1 MRTGIFVGS
10 FDPFTIGHKS
20 VVDRVLPLFD
30 RVVIGVGVNEHKQYM
45 LTVEERVAAIRQ
57 LYAGDGRVVVESY
70 SDLTV
75 DFAQRHDAQFVVKGV
90 RNVRDFE
97 YERDQAD
104 INRRLTGLETLLIY
118 AEPGLDSVSSSVVRE
133 LNHFGKD
140 TSMFVPKRCKN
151 KNEIMITYNSEGVRM
166 PKIKKRDT
174 SAWIK
179 AVAASYGRK
188 VGEIGYLFVDD
199 EKILEVNREYL
210 GHDYYTDVI
219 TFDYDE
225 DETVSGDI
233 VISLDTVRS
242 NAQLFGKTYE
252 EELYRVI
259 IHGIL
264 HLCGINDKGPGER
277 EIMEAAENKAL
288 AMRNGLK

>member
-30 RVVIGVGVNEHKQYM
+30 RVVIGVGVNERKQYM

-57 LYAGDGRVVVESY
+57 LYAGDERVVVESY

-75 DFAQRHDAQFVVKGV
+75 DFAQRHGAQFVVKGV

-97 YERDQAD
+97 YERDQVD

-140 TSMFVPKRCKN
+140 TSMFVPKR
-151 KNEIMITYNSEGVRM
+151 
-166 PKIKKRDT
+166 
-174 SAWIK
+174 
-179 AVAASYGRK
+179 
-188 VGEIGYLFVDD
+188 
-199 EKILEVNREYL
+199 
-210 GHDYYTDVI
+210 
-219 TFDYDE
+219 
-225 DETVSGDI
+225 
-233 VISLDTVRS
+233 
-242 NAQLFGKTYE
+242 
-252 EELYRVI
+252 
-259 IHGIL
+259 
-264 HLCGINDKGPGER
+264 
-277 EIMEAAENKAL
+277 
-288 AMRNGLK
+288 

>member
-20 VVDRVLPLFD
+20 VVDRVLLLFD
-30 RVVIGVGVNEHKQYM
+30 RVVIGVGVNERKQYM
-45 LTVEERVAAIRQ
+45 LTTDERVSAIRQ

-75 DFAQRHDAQFVVKGV
+75 DFAQRHGAQFVVKGV

-140 TSMFVPKRCKN
+140 TSMFVPKR
-151 KNEIMITYNSEGVRM
+151 
-166 PKIKKRDT
+166 
-174 SAWIK
+174 
-179 AVAASYGRK
+179 
-188 VGEIGYLFVDD
+188 
-199 EKILEVNREYL
+199 
-210 GHDYYTDVI
+210 
-219 TFDYDE
+219 
-225 DETVSGDI
+225 
-233 VISLDTVRS
+233 
-242 NAQLFGKTYE
+242 
-252 EELYRVI
+252 
-259 IHGIL
+259 
-264 HLCGINDKGPGER
+264 
-277 EIMEAAENKAL
+277 
-288 AMRNGLK
+288 

>member
-30 RVVIGVGVNEHKQYM
+30 RVVIGVGVNERKQYM

-57 LYAGDGRVVVESY
+57 LYAGDERVVVESY

-75 DFAQRHDAQFVVKGV
+75 DFAQRHGAQFVVKGV

-104 INRRLTGLETLLIY
+104 INRRLTGLETLLVY

-140 TSMFVPKRCKN
+140 TSMFVPKR
-151 KNEIMITYNSEGVRM
+151 
-166 PKIKKRDT
+166 
-174 SAWIK
+174 
-179 AVAASYGRK
+179 
-188 VGEIGYLFVDD
+188 
-199 EKILEVNREYL
+199 
-210 GHDYYTDVI
+210 
-219 TFDYDE
+219 
-225 DETVSGDI
+225 
-233 VISLDTVRS
+233 
-242 NAQLFGKTYE
+242 
-252 EELYRVI
+252 
-259 IHGIL
+259 
-264 HLCGINDKGPGER
+264 
-277 EIMEAAENKAL
+277 
-288 AMRNGLK
+288 

>member
-30 RVVIGVGVNEHKQYM
+30 RVVIGVGVNERKQYM

-57 LYAGDGRVVVESY
+57 LYVGDGRVVVESY

-75 DFAQRHDAQFVVKGV
+75 DFAQRHGAQFVVKGV

-140 TSMFVPKRCKN
+140 TSMFVPKR
-151 KNEIMITYNSEGVRM
+151 
-166 PKIKKRDT
+166 
-174 SAWIK
+174 
-179 AVAASYGRK
+179 
-188 VGEIGYLFVDD
+188 
-199 EKILEVNREYL
+199 
-210 GHDYYTDVI
+210 
-219 TFDYDE
+219 
-225 DETVSGDI
+225 
-233 VISLDTVRS
+233 
-242 NAQLFGKTYE
+242 
-252 EELYRVI
+252 
-259 IHGIL
+259 
-264 HLCGINDKGPGER
+264 
-277 EIMEAAENKAL
+277 
-288 AMRNGLK
+288 

>member
-30 RVVIGVGVNEHKQYM
+30 RVVIGVGVNERKQYM

-57 LYAGDGRVVVESY
+57 LYAGDERVVVESY

-75 DFAQRHDAQFVVKGV
+75 DFAQRHGAQFVVKGV

-140 TSMFVPKRCKN
+140 TSMFVPK
-151 KNEIMITYNSEGVRM
+151 G
-166 PKIKKRDT
+166 
-174 SAWIK
+174 
-179 AVAASYGRK
+179 
-188 VGEIGYLFVDD
+188 
-199 EKILEVNREYL
+199 
-210 GHDYYTDVI
+210 
-219 TFDYDE
+219 
-225 DETVSGDI
+225 
-233 VISLDTVRS
+233 
-242 NAQLFGKTYE
+242 
-252 EELYRVI
+252 
-259 IHGIL
+259 
-264 HLCGINDKGPGER
+264 
-277 EIMEAAENKAL
+277 
-288 AMRNGLK
+288 

>member
-30 RVVIGVGVNEHKQYM
+30 RVVIGVGVNERKQYM

-57 LYAGDGRVVVESY
+57 LYAGDERVVVESY

-75 DFAQRHDAQFVVKGV
+75 DFALRHDAQFVVKGV

-140 TSMFVPKRCKN
+140 TSMFVPKR
-151 KNEIMITYNSEGVRM
+151 
-166 PKIKKRDT
+166 
-174 SAWIK
+174 
-179 AVAASYGRK
+179 
-188 VGEIGYLFVDD
+188 
-199 EKILEVNREYL
+199 
-210 GHDYYTDVI
+210 
-219 TFDYDE
+219 
-225 DETVSGDI
+225 
-233 VISLDTVRS
+233 
-242 NAQLFGKTYE
+242 
-252 EELYRVI
+252 
-259 IHGIL
+259 
-264 HLCGINDKGPGER
+264 
-277 EIMEAAENKAL
+277 
-288 AMRNGLK
+288 

>member
-30 RVVIGVGVNEHKQYM
+30 RVVIGVGVNERKQYM

-57 LYAGDGRVVVESY
+57 LYAGDERVVVESY
-70 SDLTV
+70 SDFTV
-75 DFAQRHDAQFVVKGV
+75 DFAQRHGAQFVVKGV

-140 TSMFVPKRCKN
+140 TSMFVPKR
-151 KNEIMITYNSEGVRM
+151 
-166 PKIKKRDT
+166 
-174 SAWIK
+174 
-179 AVAASYGRK
+179 
-188 VGEIGYLFVDD
+188 
-199 EKILEVNREYL
+199 
-210 GHDYYTDVI
+210 
-219 TFDYDE
+219 
-225 DETVSGDI
+225 
-233 VISLDTVRS
+233 
-242 NAQLFGKTYE
+242 
-252 EELYRVI
+252 
-259 IHGIL
+259 
-264 HLCGINDKGPGER
+264 
-277 EIMEAAENKAL
+277 
-288 AMRNGLK
+288 